1 MKNKSLTTP
10 GVLKKKKGILQLH
23 VFLYFQTVVVLL
35 LPNFVQS
42 NCSPGHLL
50 LRLLEQRKKAL
61 KKMSRCCITGTSSLA
76 KHSAVRQ
83 RSCLFT
89 KPHNSSRLASPW
101 GGCWWRQVSAGVMAA
116 GGGAAHAAGQIRSS
130 TEEDRG
136 KWGRG
141 RWRHC
146 KGLEVDLLRPTRC
159 GPSEDVLNLLSTF
172 VLRPRQG
179 GWKWGEG
186 WRGGHKSAPF
196 RLKTGFKS
204 HFKDTSSL
212 NQKRSK
218 LKKKKSEMN
227 SSRWVL
233 PQILNV
239 DSGVDGKLSVLWAWL
254 LCSGLKKVF
263 VLRGRRLK
271 SMLCRLFKRA

>member
-1 MKNKSLTTP
+1 MLKIKNKSLTTP
-10 GVLKKKKGILQLH
+10 KKGILQLH

-61 KKMSRCCITGTSSLA
+61 KKTSRCCITGTSSLA

-159 GPSEDVLNLLSTF
+159 GPSEDVLNLLSAF

-212 NQKRSK
+212 NQKRNK
-218 LKKKKSEMN
+218 LKKKKVRWILPDESCLKYLMLTVELMESSLRSEHDYY
-227 SSRWVL
+227 V
-233 PQILNV
+233 Q
-239 DSGVDGKLSVLWAWL
+239 D
-254 LCSGLKKVF
+254 
-263 VLRGRRLK
+263 
-271 SMLCRLFKRA
+271 

>member
-10 GVLKKKKGILQLH
+10 KKGILQLH

-61 KKMSRCCITGTSSLA
+61 KKRAGAASQAQVLWPNTQQSGRGLA
-76 KHSAVRQ
+76 F
-83 RSCLFT
+83 FT

-159 GPSEDVLNLLSTF
+159 GPSEDVLNLLSAF

-218 LKKKKSEMN
+218 LKKKKWDEFFPMSLASN
-227 SSRWVL
+227 T
-233 PQILNV
+233 
-239 DSGVDGKLSVLWAWL
+239 
-254 LCSGLKKVF
+254 
-263 VLRGRRLK
+263 
-271 SMLCRLFKRA
+271 

>member
-10 GVLKKKKGILQLH
+10 KKGILQLH
-23 VFLYFQTVVVLL
+23 VFLYFQTVVVFITTKLCTIK
-35 LPNFVQS
+35 
-42 NCSPGHLL
+42 CSPGHLL

-61 KKMSRCCITGTSSLA
+61 KKTSRCCITGTSSLA

-146 KGLEVDLLRPTRC
+146 KGLESGFASPHKM
-159 GPSEDVLNLLSTF
+159 
-172 VLRPRQG
+172 
-179 GWKWGEG
+179 WAKWGC
-186 WRGGHKSAPF
+186 
-196 RLKTGFKS
+196 T
-204 HFKDTSSL
+204 
-212 NQKRSK
+212 
-218 LKKKKSEMN
+218 
-227 SSRWVL
+227 
-233 PQILNV
+233 
-239 DSGVDGKLSVLWAWL
+239 
-254 LCSGLKKVF
+254 
-263 VLRGRRLK
+263 
-271 SMLCRLFKRA
+271 

>member
-1 MKNKSLTTP
+1 MFSCIFKRWLFYYYQTLYNQMFSRSSATQAA
-10 GVLKKKKGILQLH
+10 GAKKESIKK
-23 VFLYFQTVVVLL
+23 T
-35 LPNFVQS
+35 
-42 NCSPGHLL
+42 
-50 LRLLEQRKKAL
+50 
-61 KKMSRCCITGTSSLA
+61 SRCCITGTSSLA

-89 KPHNSSRLASPW
+89 KPHNCSRLASPW

-116 GGGAAHAAGQIRSS
+116 GGGAAHAAGQISS

-159 GPSEDVLNLLSTF
+159 GPSEDVLNLLSAF

-218 LKKKKSEMN
+218 LKKKKWDEFFPMSLASN
-227 SSRWVL
+227 T
-233 PQILNV
+233 
-239 DSGVDGKLSVLWAWL
+239 
-254 LCSGLKKVF
+254 
-263 VLRGRRLK
+263 
-271 SMLCRLFKRA
+271 